1 MVEIK
6 KECKPKFALLFIMGV
21 QMEFILLFPAPLWQ
35 LPRDRDGRT

>member
-21 QMEFILLFPAPLWQ
+21 QMKFILLFSAPLWQ
-35 LPRDRDGRT
+35 LPRDHGSRT